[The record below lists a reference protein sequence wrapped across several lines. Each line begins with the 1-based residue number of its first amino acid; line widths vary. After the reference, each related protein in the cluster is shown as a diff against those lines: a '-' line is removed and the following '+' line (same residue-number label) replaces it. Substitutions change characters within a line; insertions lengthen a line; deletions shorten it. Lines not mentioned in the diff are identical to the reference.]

1 MTQDDAVI
9 VLFSDGNSNDDL
21 VEYIR
26 NSTDLTV
33 QIFPVSFSSNKTNYI
48 VLSTLACEF
57 YGVHQKIDQGASEEK
72 IFSSFQNI
80 YGAMGRLNKFE
91 KPSWS

>member
-9 VLFSDGNSNDDL
+9 VLFSDGNSNDLDANDL

-33 QIFPVSFSSNKTNYI
+33 QIFPVSFSSNNTN
-48 VLSTLACEF
+48 
-57 YGVHQKIDQGASEEK
+57 
-72 IFSSFQNI
+72 
-80 YGAMGRLNKFE
+80 
-91 KPSWS
+91 